1 MGSIIRWSRVA
12 TYLILLANVISVVA
26 ATTGEER
33 VAVETFESGRHLLK
47 KRENALE
54 TVSQSDDTLRADPF
68 DNLKKYRGGYDITNK
83 HYWSSTVFTG
93 IYGYS
98 IALLWFLCGLAYG
111 GFLSITKFC
120 CKYDGRKLK
129 QKRSPCHRPC
139 YFWLVLIAVFFTFLA
154 IIGSGLVLGGNAKFH
169 SRAKK
174 VVDILIDTADDA
186 SDTIYRTTGA
196 MKDMSISLA
205 TTNESGEVTRF
216 LTSTSRSLNSQAANI
231 RRQARKNRKA
241 IDKGLKIVYIITTVT
256 ISLNLVATI
265 SLSGLLSSAGFLQ
278 FYAGCSLESTS
289 SWQRDTCTAFEGFQK
304 NPYNNSLSSILPCD
318 ELTSAKSVLTGISAE
333 IHDIVNEARFVEFV
347 RSQMIM
353 HPFVC
358 LQMHGIYVNRN
369 ISTNFGNIVQICNP
383 FSAPPQYEYQPK
395 DCAENS
401 IQIGKIPELLKLLT
415 CPDSEPCIGGIIIPT
430 RDYNL
435 VEAYTSSIQKLLNV
449 YPGMESLVECQ
460 IVTDA
465 FSEILKNH
473 CEPLKRYTKMVW
485 ATLVF
490 LSVVMVALVLTW
502 TGEARHEEYHHS
514 LDASVKPCS
523 AAADTLEL
531 GTVNA
536 SSNDSNL

>member
-1 MGSIIRWSRVA
+1 MW
-12 TYLILLANVISVVA
+12 
-26 ATTGEER
+26 
-33 VAVETFESGRHLLK
+33 
-47 KRENALE
+47 
-54 TVSQSDDTLRADPF
+54 VSQ
-68 DNLKKYRGGYDITNK
+68 
-83 HYWSSTVFTG
+83 
-93 IYGYS
+93 
-98 IALLWFLCGLAYG
+98 
-111 GFLSITKFC
+111 
-120 CKYDGRKLK
+120 
-129 QKRSPCHRPC
+129 
-139 YFWLVLIAVFFTFLA
+139 
-154 IIGSGLVLGGNAKFH
+154 
-169 SRAKK
+169 
-174 VVDILIDTADDA
+174 
-186 SDTIYRTTGA
+186 
-196 MKDMSISLA
+196 
-205 TTNESGEVTRF
+205 
-216 LTSTSRSLNSQAANI
+216 
-231 RRQARKNRKA
+231 
-241 IDKGLKIVYIITTVT
+241 
-256 ISLNLVATI
+256 
-265 SLSGLLSSAGFLQ
+265 
-278 FYAGCSLESTS
+278 
-289 SWQRDTCTAFEGFQK
+289 
-304 NPYNNSLSSILPCD
+304 
-318 ELTSAKSVLTGISAE
+318 
-333 IHDIVNEARFVEFV
+333 
-347 RSQMIM
+347 
-353 HPFVC
+353 
-358 LQMHGIYVNRN
+358 VNRN

-401 IQIGKIPELLKLLT
+401 IQIGKIPEVHNLITYYKKLKALNKLKSKEIIMRNGFFFTCIIWLHPFLFLKLLKLLT